1 MHNTDGGLKKED
13 AALLTVPLITA
24 CGCPRFSHVLWQTC
38 VGLLAYPDAASAPPD
53 AQLLLQPSFKH
64 RTASL
69 VNLALIQSTH
79 PSGCAPPLSS
89 SPLTDALAAT
99 LALQKLHLDASGGR
113 GLSFQFG
120 VQNEEQLQA
129 QQLRRQELQRQRRER
144 ENISLEDASREQL
157 EQQTPLLA
165 SWGMGVSAQD
175 CPEFD

>member
-38 VGLLAYPDAASAPPD
+38 VGLLAYPDAASVPPD

-113 GLSFQFG
+113 GLSFEFG
-120 VQNEEQLQA
+120 VQNEEQLQM
-129 QQLRRQELQRQRRER
+129 QQLRRQELLQQRRER
-144 ENISLEDASREQL
+144 DSALEDVSRQQL
-157 EQQTPLLA
+157 EQQSPSLGT
-165 SWGMGVSAQD
+165 WGMGVSAQD